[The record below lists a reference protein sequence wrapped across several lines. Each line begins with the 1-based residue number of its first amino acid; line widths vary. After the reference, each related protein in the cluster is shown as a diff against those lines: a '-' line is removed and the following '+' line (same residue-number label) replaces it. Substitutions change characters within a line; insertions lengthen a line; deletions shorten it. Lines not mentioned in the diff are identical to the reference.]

1 MRTEDLVELLSTDI
15 EPVKK
20 DALAILVTGSLLVA
34 LAGAFVLM
42 AIAFGIRPDL
52 ANVITTPIFW
62 EKLAFPLS
70 LSVGAVIAT
79 SRLGRPGASVGGVGL
94 VFLILPVVCVWAA
107 GTAVVYGAVPA
118 DRALAVFGHTWRS
131 CPFNILLL
139 SIPGFIAIFYAM
151 ARLAPTRLRLAGAVS
166 GLLAGTVAT
175 VAYCFHCPEMS
186 PAFWSI
192 WYVLGVMI
200 VAATGALL
208 GPRLLRW

>member
-1 MRTEDLVELLSTDI
+1 MKTEDLVELLSTDI

-20 DALAILVTGSLLVA
+20 NALALLLMGSVLAA
-34 LAGAFVLM
+34 LAGAFVIM
-42 AIAFGIRPDL
+42 VTVFGIRPDL
-52 ANVITTPIFW
+52 ASVIATPIFW

-79 SRLGRPGASVGGVGL
+79 SRLGRPGASIGAGWA
-94 VFLILPVVCVWAA
+94 FLILPVACVWVA
-107 GTAVVYGAVPA
+107 GAAVVYGAAPA
-118 DRALAVFGHTWRS
+118 DRALALLGHTWRS

-151 ARLAPTRLRLAGAVS
+151 AKLAPTRLRLAGAAS
-166 GLLAGTVAT
+166 GMLAGTLAT

-192 WYVLGVMI
+192 WYLLGMMI
-200 VAATGALL
+200 ASSIGALL
-208 GPRLLRW
+208 APRLLRW